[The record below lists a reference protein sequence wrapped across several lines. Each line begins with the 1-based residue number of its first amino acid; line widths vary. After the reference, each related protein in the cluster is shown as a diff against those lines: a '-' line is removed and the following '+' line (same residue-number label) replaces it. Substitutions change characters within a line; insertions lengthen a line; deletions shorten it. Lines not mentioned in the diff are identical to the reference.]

1 MPIPEEVAC
10 IDYAEDTGEIDED
23 PRHPHIVDQH
33 CGVAVAR
40 VQTADAL
47 ARLIRAP
54 IVDTPTA
61 AERRRRKRR
70 RFDKMEPRPKGRHRG
85 FLPRSQPLHPII
97 QQLRRYPAGQQLLTE
112 RLNPRRISLRCRVRD
127 HRCDD
132 QKAGRCVH
140 PVAMTG
146 LAAAKGPRLGCDW
159 GTKFQLMNHQF
170 APRRTEKR
178 RCRYLRNTSKIRSS
192 ARIQRARF
200 HRALQGGDHM
210 GIIEPE

>member
-54 IVDTPTA
+54 IVDTPTT

-70 RFDKMEPRPKGRHRG
+70 RFDKMEPRPKGRHRS

-132 QKAGRCVH
+132 QKARRCVH

-159 GTKFQLMNHQF
+159 GRKFQLVNHQF
-170 APRRTEKR
+170 DPAEPRSDAVGTYATPPKSGVS
-178 RCRYLRNTSKIRSS
+178 T
-192 ARIQRARF
+192 RIQRARF
-200 HRALQGGDHM
+200 HRARQGGDHM